1 MGFDSKQTKNYV
13 LLIGRLGQAPE
24 LKYTPSNS
32 AVCTLSI
39 ATNTSYK
46 GADGKY
52 VDETEWSRVVLW
64 GKQAENAA
72 KFLIKGSRVL
82 IEGKLKTRSWEKDGV
97 KHYATE
103 VVADSFQMM
112 DGKGEAAA
120 QHESEAPTENPN
132 SDDESDG
139 LPF

>member
-1 MGFDSKQTKNYV
+1 MGFDSRGTKNYV
-13 LLIGRLGQAPE
+13 LLIGRIGQN
-24 LKYTPSNS
+24 LDVKYSTGGS

-39 ATNTSYK
+39 ATNSSYK
-46 GADGKY
+46 GKDGNY
-52 VDETEWSRVVLW
+52 VEEVEWSRVVLW

-72 KFLIKGSRVL
+72 KFLTKGSRVL

-103 VVADSFQMM
+103 IAADSFQMM
-112 DGKGEAAA
+112 DGKGEATA
-120 QHESEAPTENPN
+120 QPEPDEPTKNPN
-132 SDDESDG
+132 SDEDTDG

>member
-1 MGFDSKQTKNYV
+1 MGFDSRGTINKVQ
-13 LLIGRLGQAPE
+13 LIGRLGQSPE
-24 LKYTPSNS
+24 QKFLQNGT

-52 VDETEWSRVVLW
+52 VEEVEWSRVVLW

-72 KFLIKGSRVL
+72 KFLTKGSRVL
-82 IEGKLKTRSWEKDGV
+82 IEGKLKTRTWEKDGV

-103 VVADSFQMM
+103 IVADSFQMM

-120 QHESEAPTENPN
+120 QPEPPTENPN
-132 SDDESDG
+132 KDDDDD

>member
-1 MGFDSKQTKNYV
+1 MGYDSHGTLNKVQ
-13 LLIGRLGQAPE
+13 LIGRLGQAPE
-24 LKYTPSNS
+24 QKFLQNGT

-72 KFLIKGSRVL
+72 KFLAKGSRVL
-82 IEGKLKTRSWEKDGV
+82 IEGKLKTRTWEKDGV

-112 DGKGEAAA
+112 DGKSEAAA
-120 QHESEAPTENPN
+120 QPEPPTENPN
-132 SDDESDG
+132 SDEELDG

>member
-1 MGFDSKQTKNYV
+1 MSFDSKQTKNLV
-13 LLIGRLGQAPE
+13 LLIGRLGQDVE
-24 LKYTPSNS
+24 VKRLTNGT

-46 GADGKY
+46 GQDGKY

-64 GKQAENAA
+64 GKQAENAG
-72 KFLIKGSRVL
+72 KFLTKGARVL

-103 VVADSFQMM
+103 IVADSFQMM
-112 DGKGEAAA
+112 DGK
-120 QHESEAPTENPN
+120 SEKSEPQEDNVPTENPN
-132 SDDESDG
+132 KDDDDS